1 LVKLKVSYEN
11 DSELEKFL
19 LVLSS
24 TLIKNL
30 KLQPAK
36 GKYRRAYIDLI
47 DLQNVEITRED

>member
-1 LVKLKVSYEN
+1 MVKLKVSYEN
-11 DSELEKFL
+11 DAELKKFL